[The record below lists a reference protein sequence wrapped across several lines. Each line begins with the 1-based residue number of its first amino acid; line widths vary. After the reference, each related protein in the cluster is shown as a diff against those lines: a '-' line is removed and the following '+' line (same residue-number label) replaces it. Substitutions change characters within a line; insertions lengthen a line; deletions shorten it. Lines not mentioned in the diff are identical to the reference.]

1 MFLRSV
7 LLLLVFATTAT
18 VGFSQKKIEYKQP
31 RILILLDGSS
41 SMINDWTKDENRFK
55 AAGDIVLH
63 LMDSIYNVNNQV
75 EFSLRV
81 YGHQHTVQEDNCYDT
96 RREVSFSKNNYTQM
110 SLRLASLQPLGVS
123 PIAYSLKEAAEND
136 FVSENDYAYSLVLI
150 TDGGE
155 SCGGNICDV
164 VKSLLEKKI
173 QFKPYI
179 VSLVDYA
186 PLKDQY
192 NCLGNYL
199 TVSKPGEIASA
210 LHTITEAYRKV
221 LAIPIAKPQLLK
233 TTNIPAPSAQ
243 KIRVGAVKAV
253 LPEQSTA
260 AAKQP
265 ETTVVTKPV
274 VASKEPV
281 KDAPKPQPEAT
292 RPVKESRIQVGTAF
306 PTKDKIATLNRI
318 QPHEINFPRFWAIA
332 RLKQKP
338 VPAFALPEQEEGVG
352 SLSKPDAEPKPAP
365 KPPAKKPVVIKP
377 ATIIKPPQK
386 EATFTTQLEPSPETT
401 LEVYFTNG
409 KGKFYTTTP
418 PMQLMDVKTGRE
430 VKKFYRTTDASGNPD
445 PQSIPAGKYTMV
457 IGKSG
462 NYVAS
467 NVTVKAGNHN
477 KVTVIVTKGSLHFYY
492 RNNPKRPITE
502 FVGVVKRN
510 FEAAPT
516 VVQKGTEELEYE
528 PGNYHIEFNTLP
540 VEKRNVDLDFGVMV
554 AIDIAEPGYVQF
566 TNTDPIGKLYL
577 WYPLGDQFVRFYGMD
592 LNGNSE
598 AQKLRLQPGIYE
610 AHWKKNPKLPLEPDQ
625 VQRFRVKSN
634 ETTEVELK

>member
-7 LLLLVFATTAT
+7 LLLLVFVTAAT

-41 SMINDWTKDENRFK
+41 SMINDWTKGENRFK

-96 RREVSFSKNNYTQM
+96 KREVSFSKNNYTQM

-164 VKSLLEKKI
+164 VKALLEKKI

-192 NCLGNYL
+192 DCLGNYL
-199 TVSKPGEIASA
+199 TVSKPGEVASA

-221 LAIPIAKPQLLK
+221 LAVPIVKPQLLQ

-243 KIRVGAVKAV
+243 KIRVAPVKTV
-253 LPEQSTA
+253 LPEEATTV
-260 AAKQP
+260 AKQP
-265 ETTVVTKPV
+265 ETTVVTQPIV
-274 VASKEPV
+274 TTKEPE
-281 KDAPKPQPEAT
+281 KETPKPE
-292 RPVKESRIQVGTAF
+292 PVAAKPAKESRIQVQTAF
-306 PTKDKIATLNRI
+306 SPKEKIAPLYLI
-318 QPHEINFPRFWAIA
+318 QPREINFPPFWAIT
-332 RLKQKP
+332 RLKKKP
-338 VPAFALPEQEEGVG
+338 VPVFALPEKEEPVVAA
-352 SLSKPDAEPKPAP
+352 SNPVAETKPVPKPA
-365 KPPAKKPVVIKP
+365 AKKPTVIKP
-377 ATIIKPPQK
+377 ATIIKPQQK
-386 EATFTTQLEPSPETT
+386 EATFTTRLEPSPETT

-409 KGKFYTTTP
+409 KGKFYATTP
-418 PMQLMDVKTGRE
+418 QMELLDAKTGQQ

-445 PQSIPAGKYTMV
+445 PQNIPAGKYTMV

-462 NYVAS
+462 NYVAR
-467 NVTVKAGNHN
+467 NVTVEAGNHN
-477 KVTVIVTKGSLHFYY
+477 KVTVVVTKGSLHFYY
-492 RNNPKRPITE
+492 RNNPKKPITE

-554 AIDIAEPGYVQF
+554 AIDIAEPGFVQF
-566 TNTDPIGKLYL
+566 TNTNPIGKLYL
-577 WYPLGDQFVRFYGMD
+577 WYPLGDQFVRFYGMTLD
-592 LNGNSE
+592 GNRE
-598 AQKLRLQPGIYE
+598 AQQLRLQPGVYE

-625 VQRFRVKSN
+625 VQRFYVKSN